1 MTVTAPAHPLWRTW
15 FVAVTAGEFV
25 GFLIPACA
33 GALFAESVLVLVAA
47 GAVEGALLGTAQALV
62 LRRVLPGLPL
72 RAWIAATAA
81 AAALAWSI
89 GLVPS
94 LLGERLSALPVGL
107 LVAAAT
113 IGGLGLLAA
122 IGTAQWLLLRRL
134 VPHAWRWIVATAA
147 AWLAGL
153 GVFFAVATPLWQ
165 PGQPTWL
172 IALIGATGGLAM
184 AATVAAATG
193 IAVER
198 LLTCTKKGPR

>member
-1 MTVTAPAHPLWRTW
+1 MTVTAPAHPLWRAW
-15 FVAVTAGEFV
+15 FVAATAGEFV
-25 GFLIPACA
+25 GFLVPACA
-33 GALFAESVLVLVAA
+33 GALFPESVLVLVAA

-62 LRRVLPGLPL
+62 LRRALPGLPV

-94 LLGERLSALPVGL
+94 QLGEHLSALPVAL
-107 LVAAAT
+107 VVAAAAG
-113 IGGLGLLAA
+113 GGLVLLAS

-134 VPHAWRWIVATAA
+134 VPRAWRWIVATAA

-172 IALIGATGGLAM
+172 IALIGAAGGLAM
-184 AATVAAATG
+184 AATVAAVTG
-193 IAVER
+193 LAVER
-198 LLTCTKKGPR
+198 LMTDTWEGPR